1 MVLIKTKIS
10 KGFQTVVPKEIRKK
24 LGLVPGDSITWEEK
38 RDGTVVVKPKKK
50 KSLDD
55 VVGIIAVGGDA
66 VADKKRV
73 RQGEY

>member
-1 MVLIKTKIS
+1 MVLIRTKIS

-38 RDGTVVVKPKKK
+38 SDGTVVVAPKKR

-73 RQGEY
+73 RRGEY

>member
-55 VVGIIAVGGDA
+55 IVGIIAVGGDA